1 MTDHVRSSA
10 ARAPRKRDETA
21 QRDGRHRS
29 RRTTL
34 TDRDLAELEA
44 LLTEDLQRSPSPPI
58 AAEDGDSEQSE
69 QSLSDTEW
77 APRPTPAR
85 RMPRPETRDRDE
97 NVHRHDPAREPGF
110 APRLRRP
117 EHRAPPG
124 AMPRVDQR
132 LLVTRAMRVGA
143 IAFNVVA
150 LVGVSALLVLLAV
163 RGEWAATPTAEDPAR
178 VGQSAVAVP
187 PLSTERGDAPVVT
200 GSTEVKQDT
209 SRGPSQGYPAAR
221 GGGIARAVDTPEAAA
236 RTPQPPASAPALT
249 EPDASTAAARE
260 SPRGVLAAGTAFSP
274 PPDNQY
280 PAPRESEPSKF
291 GAAPAAEEAG
301 APMETAA
308 TKFDDRSAEP
318 ARRQSGEPAAATRS
332 APVTTHVNMR
342 ASADN
347 DAAVVAVVPAGKNVG
362 VVKCSEWCEVVYG
375 EQQGF
380 IHRKFVSGAKK

>member
-21 QRDGRHRS
+21 QRDGGHRS

-34 TDRDLAELEA
+34 TDRDLAGLEA
-44 LLTEDLQRSPSPPI
+44 LLTEELQRSPSPPI
-58 AAEDGDSEQSE
+58 AAEDGDSEQSD
-69 QSLSDTEW
+69 QSFSDTEW
-77 APRPTPAR
+77 APRPQPAR

-117 EHRAPPG
+117 EHRAPLG

-132 LLVTRAMRVGA
+132 LLITRAMRVGA

-163 RGEWAATPTAEDPAR
+163 RGEWAATPTAEDPTR

-187 PLSTERGDAPVVT
+187 PLSSERGDAPLVT
-200 GSTEVKQDT
+200 GSTQGT
-209 SRGPSQGYPAAR
+209 ARMPSQGHTAGHAGRTVSAA
-221 GGGIARAVDTPEAAA
+221 GTPEASV

-249 EPDASTAAARE
+249 APDASTATASE

-291 GAAPAAEEAG
+291 GAPPTAEEAR

-308 TKFDDRSAEP
+308 TKIDDGSAEP
-318 ARRQSGEPAAATRS
+318 ARRQSGEPAAATRN

-347 DAAVVAVVPAGKNVG
+347 DAAVVAVVPARKNVG

-380 IHRKFVSGAKK
+380 IHRKFVSGTKK

>member
-21 QRDGRHRS
+21 QRDGRLRS

-44 LLTEDLQRSPSPPI
+44 QLTEELQRSPSPPI

-69 QSLSDTEW
+69 QSFSDTEW
-77 APRPTPAR
+77 APRAQPAR
-85 RMPRPETRDRDE
+85 RMPRPEARDRDE

-117 EHRAPPG
+117 EHRAPLG

-178 VGQSAVAVP
+178 VGQSAVAESAT
-187 PLSTERGDAPVVT
+187 PLSTERGDAPLAT
-200 GSTEVKQDT
+200 GSTEVTQDT

-221 GGGIARAVDTPEAAA
+221 GGGIVRAVDAREASV
-236 RTPQPPASAPALT
+236 QPPASAPALT
-249 EPDASTAAARE
+249 EPDVSTAATRE
-260 SPRGVLAAGTAFSP
+260 SRRGALAGTGFSP
-274 PPDNQY
+274 PPEYQN
-280 PAPRESEPSKF
+280 PAPRDLAPSNF
-291 GAAPAAEEAG
+291 SAAPAAEEAR

-308 TKFDDRSAEP
+308 TKIDDRSAEP
-318 ARRQSGEPAAATRS
+318 AQRQSGEPAAATRS

-362 VVKCSEWCEVVYG
+362 VMKCSEWCEVVYG

-380 IHRKFVSGAKK
+380 IHRRFVSGAKK